1 MSRSNFVTFLSIAGL
16 LPCLSTL
23 GQSDTAYVREIE
35 HWHEQRLYELKEPD
49 GWLNLVGLYWLEEG
63 RSSFGSAAG
72 NRIVFPAG
80 SIDGHAGFFERAGGT
95 VKMVVAD
102 QVAIAKDGQP
112 VKEAVIF
119 CKDSLRQP
127 TLASGSLRWSVIQR
141 EERIGIRL
149 RDLNSPEQRAFTDID
164 RFPIDKAWRVG
175 AVFQPVSEP
184 RSIAITNVIGQ
195 TSQQRTPGKLIFS
208 IGNSTYTLDALAEGD
223 ELFVIFADATSGKT
237 TYPSGRFLGVER
249 PKGPDNRTVIDFN
262 KAYDP
267 PCAFTKYA
275 TCPLPPRQNV
285 LSLEVSAGEKDFGHN
300 EAK

>member
-1 MSRSNFVTFLSIAGL
+1 MRRSNFLTFLSIAGL

-23 GQSDTAYVREIE
+23 AQSDTAYVREIE
-35 HWHEQRLYELKEPD
+35 RWHEQRLYELKEPN

-72 NRIVFPAG
+72 NRFVFPAG
-80 SIDGHAGFFERAGGT
+80 SIDSQAGFFERVGGT

-119 CKDSLRQP
+119 SKDSLHQP
-127 TLASGSLRWSVIQR
+127 TLASGSLRWNVIQR
-141 EERIGIRL
+141 EDRIGIRL

-164 RFPIDKAWRVG
+164 RFSIDKAWRVS
-175 AVFQPVSEP
+175 AVFQPAPEP

-208 IGNSTYTLDALAEGD
+208 IGNVTYTLDALAEGD
-223 ELFVIFADATSGKT
+223 ELFIIFADATNGKT

-249 PKGPDNRTVIDFN
+249 PAGPGNHTVIDFN

-285 LSLEVSAGEKDFGHN
+285 LPLEVNAGEKDFGHN